1 MKGRKSENS
10 GFGIV
15 VLDEKN
21 QTLYKEGGI
30 VRSDGNN
37 FIPEIAAA
45 AIVLNALPN
54 HLHADIFIDSKRR
67 LRRLFSSGLAKI
79 YAFIRI
85 CFPIIVDKLSY
96 FAFC

>member
-1 MKGRKSENS
+1 LKIFTDGSTQMKGRKSENS

-37 FIPEIAAA
+37 FIPEIARGYCTECS
-45 AIVLNALPN
+45 
-54 HLHADIFIDSKRR
+54 SKSP
-67 LRRLFSSGLAKI
+67 L
-79 YAFIRI
+79 
-85 CFPIIVDKLSY
+85 C
-96 FAFC
+96 